1 MDISKMLRD
10 ARKRKGYTLKELE
23 AVTGIGKSA
32 IQRYECGQDM
42 TITRAIKLFNALDV
56 SMEVVIKRKEGNF

>member
-1 MDISKMLRD
+1 MDIGTLLKE

-32 IQRYECGQDM
+32 IQRYERGQAM
-42 TITRAIKLFNALDV
+42 PIAKAIRLFDALDISLDITV
-56 SMEVVIKRKEGNF
+56 KPGANNG

>member
-1 MDISKMLRD
+1 MDIGTLLKE

-32 IQRYECGQDM
+32 IQRYEHGQDL
-42 TITRAIKLFNALDV
+42 TIKKAIKLFDALDI
-56 SMEVVIKRKEGNF
+56 SLEVNVNKEGKN